1 MLPGMTER
9 GIGLAA
15 TTPPEIVAAAATQAE
30 ELGYRSFWLNHPG
43 GRRDG
48 VAALAPVAAGTR
60 SIDLGVGVVPLHLRP
75 VESVVET
82 ALAESLPAARLV
94 LGIGTYGPGAFH
106 LAREGAARLRERLGC
121 RVAMAAL
128 SERTCR
134 VAGEIGDAVLF
145 NWLTPEHA
153 RVSAG
158 WVEEGAAKAG
168 RPRPKLYAY
177 VRVALGPDAREQAE
191 AEGERYSRI
200 DSYGSQFERM
210 GASPVETAIAATGPA
225 EVAAALQPWEGVV
238 DAVVLRLLPSA
249 ETLEAH
255 DALVRAGAP

>member
-1 MLPGMTER
+1 MTER

-15 TTPPEIVAAAATQAE
+15 TTPPEVVSASAALAE

-43 GRRDG
+43 GQRDG
-48 VAALAPVAAGTR
+48 VAGLAPAAVATT

-82 ALAESLPAARLV
+82 AQAESLPAERLV
-94 LGIGTYGPGAFH
+94 LGIGTYGPGAFR
-106 LAREGAARLRERLGC
+106 LAREGAAKLREELGC

-134 VAGEIGDAVLF
+134 VAGEIADAVLF

-153 RVSAG
+153 RVSSG

-168 RPRPKLYAY
+168 RSRPKIYAY
-177 VRVALGPDAREQAE
+177 IRAALGPDAGERTV
-191 AEGERYSRI
+191 AEGGRYSRV
-200 DSYGSQFERM
+200 DSYAAQFERM
-210 GASPVETAIAATGPA
+210 GASPLETAIAATEPA
-225 EVAAALQPWEGVV
+225 EIAEALESWEGVV
-238 DAVVLRLLPSA
+238 DAIVLRLLPSA
-249 ETLEAH
+249 ETAEAH
-255 DALVRAGAP
+255 EALLRAGPP

>member
-1 MLPGMTER
+1 MTER

-15 TTPPEIVAAAATQAE
+15 TTPPEIVAAAAAQAE

-43 GRRDG
+43 GQRDG
-48 VAALAPVAAGTR
+48 VAGLAPAAAVTR

-75 VESVVET
+75 AESVIET
-82 ALAESLPAARLV
+82 AQAESLPAARLV
-94 LGIGTYGPGAFH
+94 LGIGTYGPGAFR
-106 LAREGAARLRERLGC
+106 LARASAATLRERLGC

-128 SERTCR
+128 AEQTCR
-134 VAGEIGDAVLF
+134 VAGEVADAVLF

-153 RVSAG
+153 RASAG

-177 VRVALGPDAREQAE
+177 VRLALGQDAQERTET
-191 AEGERYSRI
+191 EGGRYTRV
-200 DSYGSQFERM
+200 DSYAAHFERM
-210 GASPVETAIAATGPA
+210 GASPLETAIAATDPA
-225 EVAAALQPWEGVV
+225 KVADALQPWEGVI

-249 ETLEAH
+249 ETFEAH
-255 DALVRAGAP
+255 AELLRAGAPAEV